1 MMEPNYSNRTARPF
15 SALADARQ
23 MTDTLPLI
31 LLSIPAI
38 ASGWLIGT
46 ILYGNWFGGAITDKV
61 RVVLPEDSGP

>member
-31 LLSIPAI
+31 LLLLASMLIRIP
-38 ASGWLIGT
+38 
-46 ILYGNWFGGAITDKV
+46 FGLVKAGIELMRAMI
-61 RVVLPEDSGP
+61 PERAKNAP